1 MNKHSNINELG
12 AAKTHMALGK
22 IKKQLDEPVVGI
34 GKIISAIQRSQDVD
48 VTGDGKV
55 DDQDKKVLDDL
66 MTQLNNIVAYVGG
79 AGSDILNLNA
89 SLRKNRAAVT
99 AIDAN
104 LEEKVLRGIL
114 RELIKEELKRSR

>member
-1 MNKHSNINELG
+1 MNKKNGINELS

-22 IKKQLDEPVVGI
+22 IKKQLDEPVVGL
-34 GKIISAIQRSQDVD
+34 GKIISAIQKSQDVD

-66 MTQLNNIVAYVGG
+66 MSQLHNIVAYVGG

-89 SLRKNRAAVT
+89 SLRKNRSVVS
-99 AIDAN
+99 AIDSN
-104 LEEKVLRGIL
+104 LAENVLRGVL
-114 RELIKEELKRSR
+114 RVLIKEELKRFR

>member
-1 MNKHSNINELG
+1 MKKSSRINELG
-12 AAKTHMALGK
+12 AAKTHMALAK

-34 GKIISAIQRSQDVD
+34 GKIISAIQKSQNVD
-48 VTGDGKV
+48 VTGDGRV

-66 MTQLNNIVAYVGG
+66 IAQLNNVVAYVGG
-79 AGSDILNLNA
+79 AGMDIFNLNS
-89 SLRKNRAAVT
+89 SLRKNKYVVS

-104 LEEKVLRGIL
+104 LEEKVLRGVL